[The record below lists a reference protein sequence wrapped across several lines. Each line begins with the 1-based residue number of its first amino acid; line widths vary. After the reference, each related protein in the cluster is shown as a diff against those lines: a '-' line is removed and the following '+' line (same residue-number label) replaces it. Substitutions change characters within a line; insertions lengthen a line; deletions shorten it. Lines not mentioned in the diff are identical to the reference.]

1 MTSLKLLFGTVAL
14 GLMGFLAPAQAA
26 GVLCST
32 NTAKDR
38 MLVDSNFVSQCMASG
53 VGNIGQGNQAQDDWL
68 KTLASGHGYSTLG
81 DQTFNQTGG
90 SKTSSFGTFAIDSN
104 YWNTFSDLFIGFK
117 FGTGNNP
124 DEWFVYALKDGIS
137 SGDWSFIN
145 AFGKGGGLSHVTL
158 YGKGTPDNQVP
169 EPGVLALLAL
179 GLLAAGVA
187 RRKA

>member
-1 MTSLKLLFGTVAL
+1 MKSLKLLFGTVAL

-32 NTAKDR
+32 NTNKNH
-38 MLVDSNFVSQCMASG
+38 MLVDSSLVSQCMASG
-53 VGNIGQGNQAQDDWL
+53 VGNIGQGNQAKDDWL
-68 KTLASGHGYSTLG
+68 NQLASGHGYSTINKQEIKQPG
-81 DQTFNQTGG
+81 P
-90 SKTSSFGTFAIDSN
+90 SGTFSFDSN

-117 FGTGNNP
+117 FGTGNKP
-124 DEWFVYALKDGIS
+124 DEWFVYELKDDIS